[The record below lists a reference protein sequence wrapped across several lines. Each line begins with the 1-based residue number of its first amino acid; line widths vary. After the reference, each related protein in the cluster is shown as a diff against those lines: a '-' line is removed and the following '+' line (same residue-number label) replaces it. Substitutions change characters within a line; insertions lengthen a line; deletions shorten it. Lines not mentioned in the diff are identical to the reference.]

1 MISLVSLSPVSESC
15 TPQMHWERS
24 GNLAHSVFLSL
35 SNLNSSSGLSCEKRS
50 ETCFLKPVTDV
61 LSCFVLLLLCSF
73 GMTKQRHFGTLKEE
87 LYFLSSPPSF
97 YSFVGFFSPPVPLT
111 CPFRSSPS
119 PASPPSRSLLISTL
133 LSPSS
138 FPSFSPSFNP
148 TLALLPLHQILKQIS
163 HEISSFLH
171 PLSSCRS
178 LLPSTLDVFARSPLH
193 GLRVS
198 SPLDSPILNDCA
210 PARCRNVNGARDG
223 LVRFMKK
230 RSC

>member
-73 GMTKQRHFGTLKEE
+73 GMTKQRHFWTLKEE

-97 YSFVGFFSPPVPLT
+97 YSFVGFFSPSCTSNLPLPIVTVSGVP
-111 CPFRSSPS
+111 PFSFSSHLDPS
-119 PASPPSRSLLISTL
+119 VTL
-133 LSPSS
+133 LLS
-138 FPSFSPSFNP
+138 FFLS
-148 TLALLPLHQILKQIS
+148 ILQP
-163 HEISSFLH
+163 H
-171 PLSSCRS
+171 
-178 LLPSTLDVFARSPLH
+178 ARSPAVTPDIKTNQPWNKL
-193 GLRVS
+193 LPPS
-198 SPLDSPILNDCA
+198 SVELSE
-210 PARCRNVNGARDG
+210 
-223 LVRFMKK
+223 LVAIYVGCI
-230 RSC
+230 RSFTSSRSSCLVPSRLPHPERLCSCQMQKC